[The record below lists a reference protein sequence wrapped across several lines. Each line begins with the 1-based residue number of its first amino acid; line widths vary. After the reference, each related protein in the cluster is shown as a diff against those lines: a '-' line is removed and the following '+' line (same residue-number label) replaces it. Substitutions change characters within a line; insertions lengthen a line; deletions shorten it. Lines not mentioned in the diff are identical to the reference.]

1 MSPQQPRAPVASQVD
16 PSQPAL
22 IPLLVEGGISCG
34 WRCPGWL
41 RTSCSSCSSPWKSLY
56 CSSELARPTLI
67 AGLSCPAAAPDP
79 GWFDP
84 CIHPAWKAT
93 CLKAS
98 GMEIARSNVNAQLH
112 PVLKASLK
120 KNSSEHLQLSCF
132 HSCAFL
138 HLSEPFVFHLYN
150 REKKKKNVIH
160 TLTESEWAF
169 FSTLW
174 TVFFPSLLQ
183 HFTSSALHLS
193 LAVNTLSHAQTL
205 QMYWGSRSAAEKPTA
220 TLRSHS
226 LGWEST

>member
-41 RTSCSSCSSPWKSLY
+41 RTSCSSCSSPWKSHY

-84 CIHPAWKAT
+84 CIHLAWKAT

-98 GMEIARSNVNAQLH
+98 GMEIAPSNVNAQLH

-150 REKKKKNVIH
+150 REKKKKMWYTHWLRVNG
-160 TLTESEWAF
+160 L
-169 FSTLW
+169 
-174 TVFFPSLLQ
+174 FFPPSGQFSSLPSSSTSHPQLSISLL
-183 HFTSSALHLS
+183 L
-193 LAVNTLSHAQTL
+193 
-205 QMYWGSRSAAEKPTA
+205 
-220 TLRSHS
+220 
-226 LGWEST
+226 